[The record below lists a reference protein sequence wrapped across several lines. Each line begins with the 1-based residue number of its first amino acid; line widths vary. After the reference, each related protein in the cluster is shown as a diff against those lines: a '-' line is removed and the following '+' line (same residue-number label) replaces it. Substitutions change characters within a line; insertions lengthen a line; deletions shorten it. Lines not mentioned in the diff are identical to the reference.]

1 MYLNVSTR
9 PRARARQIR
18 VLCLTHLSDKA
29 DVGLSESPQKSTGPS
44 PRTPPGAALLL
55 SPVGSAEPV
64 TPVGLSLPLCTV
76 GAGRPRPVFS
86 KEAGHSTQ
94 ASSRGPK
101 PGKEHQPREL

>member
-9 PRARARQIR
+9 PGARARQIR

-55 SPVGSAEPV
+55 SPVGSAEPCG
-64 TPVGLSLPLCTV
+64 PRSSPLYS
-76 GAGRPRPVFS
+76 GSG
-86 KEAGHSTQ
+86 EA
-94 ASSRGPK
+94 ASSVLQGGWTLNTGLVQGPK
-101 PGKEHQPREL
+101 ARERAPTP